1 MWVRNYRSLR
11 SVDIA
16 PSGLTVIVGSNGS
29 GKSNLYKALGLI
41 AEAAQGRLAQ
51 AMLAEGGMP
60 SALFAGERQAGPV
73 RMTLGAQLEDYRY
86 ELELGLRRRLRLT
99 VPARPGREVRA
110 DLDRNEADAPD
121 AAVCRRT

>member
-41 AEAAQGRLAQ
+41 AEAAHGRLAP
-51 AMLAEGGMP
+51 ALLAEGGMP
-60 SALFAGERQAGPV
+60 SALFAGERDAGPV
-73 RMTLGAQLEDYRY
+73 RMTLGAQLDDYR
-86 ELELGLRRRLRLT
+86 
-99 VPARPGREVRA
+99 
-110 DLDRNEADAPD
+110 
-121 AAVCRRT
+121 